1 MAKRSNF
8 FIRRLHSFIGLIPIG
23 LFLCVHLLL
32 NSTALGGAK
41 TYLMTISGMRGV
53 PFIIIAELGLIALPI
68 LFHAI
73 YGIYIVYVSKN
84 NVLRYK
90 YLKNW
95 MFYLQRVTAIITT
108 VFVLFHVFTL
118 RVLAPDSISVIVS
131 FTSLLQNPI
140 CFVLYSIG
148 VIAAIYHFSN
158 GLFTFFIT
166 WGIIQGPKI
175 QKIFTLLTCAIFG
188 VLSLLAVAIL
198 WSIAGYQLFGPF

>member
-140 CFVLYSIG
+140 CFVLYCIG